1 MAKIHMVREH
11 GLGLAAARKVA
22 SGWAAMVE
30 DRLGMTCTS
39 EPDKEGERI
48 NFKRTGVTGTLQ
60 VTKERF
66 ELDAKLGL
74 LVGAFKDRIETE
86 ITKYL
91 DELLATGRD
100 PLDKLVAKKGRAG

>member
-1 MAKIHMVREH
+1 VANLHMVREH
-11 GLGLAAARKVA
+11 TLGLAAARKVA
-22 SGWAAMVE
+22 SGWAQQVE

-39 EPDKEGERI
+39 E
-48 NFKRTGVTGTLQ
+48 TGRQGDTISFTRAGVKGTLQ

-66 ELDAKLGL
+66 ELDATLGL

-86 ITKYL
+86 IAKYL